1 MENENDTLAR
11 TAHVFGVT
19 DVEMEQRQALLD
31 EIAAQQLIR
40 RRIEEEE
47 ADRQALKEFS
57 EQEDVD
63 WGFHDQWDF

>member
-40 RRIEEEE
+40 RRMEEEE

-63 WGFHDQWDF
+63 WGFHDEWDF

>member
-1 MENENDTLAR
+1 MEKIDSLEK

-40 RRIEEEE
+40 RRMEEEE

>member
-11 TAHVFGVT
+11 TAHVFGIT

-40 RRIEEEE
+40 RRMEEEE

>member
-40 RRIEEEE
+40 RRMDEEE

-57 EQEDVD
+57 EQEDID

>member
-1 MENENDTLAR
+1 MENEYDTLAR
-11 TAHVFGVT
+11 TAHVFGIT

-40 RRIEEEE
+40 RRMEEEE

>member
-40 RRIEEEE
+40 RRMEEEE
-47 ADRQALKEFS
+47 ADRQALKKFS